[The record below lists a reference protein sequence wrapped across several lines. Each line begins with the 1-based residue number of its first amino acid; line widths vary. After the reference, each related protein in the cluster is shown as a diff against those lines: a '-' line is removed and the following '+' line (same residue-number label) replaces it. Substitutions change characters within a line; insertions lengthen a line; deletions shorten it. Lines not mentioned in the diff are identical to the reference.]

1 MFFLRVSSE
10 HHLHQNHLEKK
21 KNPQSHS
28 RPTEPESWRKVWDTA
43 IITSPMS
50 HFIMHIKI

>member
-21 KNPQSHS
+21 NPQSHS
-28 RPTEPESWRKVWDTA
+28 RPTEPESWRKVWGTA
-43 IITSPMS
+43 IITSPTA